1 MSSGTE
7 PGVPPEET
15 SVGEDAEGEGAETQR
30 NGPEAIP
37 RILIITGLIIIMGSY
52 IGLNHLVVNL
62 WDAEPLQMEIAIDV
76 LLIGALL
83 VAVGFVI
90 GAMDV
95 RINRLVRVG
104 MVIGIAVLV
113 SLLVYEALVL
123 FGSSQ
128 IP

>member
-7 PGVPPEET
+7 PGVPLEET
-15 SVGEDAEGEGAETQR
+15 SVGEDAEGEEAETRR

-52 IGLNHLVVNL
+52 IGLNHLVANL
-62 WDAEPLQMEIAIDV
+62 WDAEPLQMEIAVDA
-76 LLIGALL
+76 LLIGTLL
-83 VAVGFVI
+83 VAIGFVI

-104 MVIGIAVLV
+104 MVIGIAILV